1 MEVQGFEIKKTI
13 GRGGMG
19 TAYLAIQESLGR
31 QVVLKTMNTA
41 QAEQTD
47 FLERFLN
54 EGRIVAALRH
64 PHIITIFD
72 IGATDDVVYMSMEY
86 IEGGDLKDRIPL
98 GFTATQALSVVEN
111 VASALQYAHTQ
122 GVIHRDVKPA
132 NILFSTDATPLLS
145 DFGIAK
151 QTTVDAELTSTGTI
165 LGSPFYMSPEQ
176 AEGQQVDGRADIY
189 SLGIIFYEML
199 TGERPY
205 PGDSAIKIIVQHI
218 QSPIPTLPAEF
229 KPYQQLLNLMI
240 AKNREDRFETAGDVV
255 GYIREMR
262 EAAERASRA
271 AVDEAK
277 QAAARPTGFSGVLSR
292 YKRTLALVAMVLIIV
307 GAYGGFY
314 FYTQTVAVQTFA
326 TRTPPPS
333 ANDDTGNTN
342 GGAAA
347 STQNQSGSANEEDVV
362 KALEWLAQ
370 TRLKQDMLTDPPAD
384 NAHYYYSRLL
394 QLDQQRAQGGFAK
407 IAERFVVLAEK
418 EFSESNYRQAQT
430 YITLGLQ
437 VQPNNEGLL
446 TLQSFID
453 TRDRSVLE
461 NLVDFFTG
469 NG

>member
-98 GFTATQALSVVEN
+98 GFTINQALSVIEN
-111 VASALQYAHTQ
+111 VASALHYAHGQ

-132 NILFSTDATPLLS
+132 NILFSVDANPLLS

-176 AEGQQVDGRADIY
+176 AEGQQVDGRTDIY
-189 SLGIIFYEML
+189 SLGIIFYEIL

-218 QSPIPTLPAEF
+218 QSPIPALPDEF
-229 KPYQQLLNLMI
+229 KAYQQLLNLML

-255 GYIREMR
+255 AYIQEMQDK
-262 EAAERASRA
+262 AERASRA
-271 AVDEAK
+271 AAEHANL
-277 QAAARPTGFSGVLSR
+277 AAQRPKGFDSFLST
-292 YKRTLALVAMVLIIV
+292 YKRTLALVAMIFIIV

-314 FYTQTVAVQTFA
+314 YYTQSVAITSFA
-326 TRTPPPS
+326 TRTPP
-333 ANDDTGNTN
+333 ANVNDGA
-342 GGAAA
+342 GGTAGAGQTDGKLA
-347 STQNQSGSANEEDVV
+347 SSGANEEDVV

-370 TRLKQDMLTDPPAD
+370 TRLKQDKLTEPAAD

-394 QLDQQRAQGGFAK
+394 QLDQERAQGGFVQ

-418 EFSESNYRQAQT
+418 EFSASNFRQAQT

-437 VQPNNEGLL
+437 VQPTNKGLL
-446 TLQSFID
+446 ALQSFID
-453 TRDRSVLE
+453 TRDRSALE